1 MRAPTLRGCRTAA
14 LVTLAVTL
22 MVTVTAWAAISV
34 DVTTFKNPTT
44 AAKTVSTSAFSTSA
58 GNELLLAFISADST
72 TTPNTTVTQ
81 VAGAGLTW
89 VLVQRTNVQKG
100 TAEIWRAFAAS
111 PLSAVTV
118 TATLSQT
125 VDSSITVMTFNGV
138 NTSGTNGSGAV
149 GAVGT
154 GNADP
159 GAPKATLI
167 TEGNG
172 SLVLGVGNDWDNA
185 IARTP
190 GTGQAIINQDLAPVA
205 DTYWVQMQSSP
216 VMLSGTS
223 VTINDTA
230 PTGDRYNLSI
240 VEVLAAAGGG
250 TTGSISG
257 TITPA
262 SSGATVTLSQNGT
275 TVATTS
281 VVSGAYSFNSVANGT
296 YTVTP
301 SQTGFAFNPTSQSV
315 TVNGNSVT
323 VPVFTA
329 TAVTYV
335 ITGTV
340 SASGNGATMTLSQN
354 GTTVATATVV
364 SGGYTFNKIANGTYT
379 VTPTEAG
386 YSFSPPSQSVTVNSG
401 PATVP
406 LFTATAV
413 TYTVTGSVSPASGNG
428 ATVTLSQNGTTVAT
442 ATVVSGGY
450 TFNNIANG
458 TYTVTPTE
466 SGYSFSPPSQ
476 SVTVSGGPATVPVFT
491 ATALVYTVTGSV
503 SPASIGNGATV
514 TLTQSGTTVSTATV
528 ASGGYTF
535 NNIANGTYTVTPS
548 EAGYSFT
555 PITQNVT
562 VNGGPATVPVF
573 TVAATGPGSAISGA
587 ITPAA
592 SGSGTTITLTQ
603 GGSTVGTA
611 TADTNGNY
619 SFASLSNGTY
629 TLTPAKTSFT
639 FSPVNQTVTVN
650 GSNVI
655 AGPFTA
661 TSYSGQLEFPD
672 LSDIIPTADI
682 SVVGSGSSAEFQYTH
697 DTYNGG
703 PGPLVIQP
711 AYNAASGNYQGTQ
724 YIYSLSSSGNWTVTQ
739 TIRVAGDFVFD
750 SAHGHFHFPFTTYGL
765 YTVGAN
771 GGPGTPVA
779 TSGKISFCIN
789 DSFIYNSSLPHAGA
803 LGNLGSCSD
812 PTSLRG
818 LDIGAVD
825 EYDQTDDGQSISIAG
840 VPNGT
845 YWLRAIVDP
854 DNYLAEAS
862 KANNETDVELT
873 INGDVV
879 TILKTVTPV
888 LPAPPSISVNSPADG
903 TTVSGTVQ
911 LTAST
916 ATTSGVQFLIDGTPL
931 GSLLST
937 SPYTLTWDTT
947 TATNGSHWLAAQTT
961 GPTGVIGTS
970 AVVAVTVSN
979 TSSTPPTVQITA
991 PDAGATVSA
1000 TVTVAA
1006 NVASSEGIASVT
1018 FYVDGTE
1025 IGTPITAPPY
1035 MTTWDTETSTA
1046 GAHQLT
1052 ASATDITGNTGTSA
1066 AVSVTVDNSHPP
1078 NVIGLD
1084 AKESVDGSG
1093 TMTSPALTTSQ
1104 DGELLIAFVSYDGPQ
1119 SSPQTATVSSAGLT
1133 WTLVKRSNHQSGTA
1147 EIWMA
1152 YASDAPETISATAQ
1166 PGVGTTYHGSLT
1178 VIAFTNASGP
1188 GIVNQASAPS
1198 GAPDIYLPGVSAGN
1212 WVFAVGND
1220 WDKAIARTPVSGQV
1234 IVHQRVDTQVGDT
1247 YWVQSTTA
1255 PSTANALVDIH
1266 DSAPTTDQWNYAAV
1280 EIVATLQ

>member
-1 MRAPTLRGCRTAA
+1 
-14 LVTLAVTL
+14 
-22 MVTVTAWAAISV
+22 
-34 DVTTFKNPTT
+34 
-44 AAKTVSTSAFSTSA
+44 
-58 GNELLLAFISADST
+58 
-72 TTPNTTVTQ
+72 
-81 VAGAGLTW
+81 
-89 VLVQRTNVQKG
+89 
-100 TAEIWRAFAAS
+100 
-111 PLSAVTV
+111 
-118 TATLSQT
+118 
-125 VDSSITVMTFNGV
+125 
-138 NTSGTNGSGAV
+138 
-149 GAVGT
+149 
-154 GNADP
+154 
-159 GAPKATLI
+159 
-167 TEGNG
+167 
-172 SLVLGVGNDWDNA
+172 
-185 IARTP
+185 
-190 GTGQAIINQDLAPVA
+190 
-205 DTYWVQMQSSP
+205 
-216 VMLSGTS
+216 MLSGTS

-275 TVATTS
+275 SVATTS

-315 TVNGNSVT
+315 TVNGNTVT

-329 TAVTYV
+329 TAVSYS

-340 SASGNGATMTLSQN
+340 TPAASGNGARVTLTQN
-354 GTTVATATVV
+354 GTAVGTATVA
-364 SGGYTFNKIANGTYT
+364 SGAYTFND
-379 VTPTEAG
+379 
-386 YSFSPPSQSVTVNSG
+386 
-401 PATVP
+401 
-406 LFTATAV
+406 
-413 TYTVTGSVSPASGNG
+413 
-428 ATVTLSQNGTTVAT
+428 
-442 ATVVSGGY
+442 
-450 TFNNIANG
+450 IANG

-466 SGYSFSPPSQ
+466 SGYSFNPPSQ
-476 SVTVSGGPATVPVFT
+476 SVTVSGGPATVPIFT

-503 SPASIGNGATV
+503 SPASTGNGATV
-514 TLTQSGTTVSTATV
+514 TLTQSGATVSTATV
-528 ASGGYTF
+528 ASGAYTF

-548 EAGYSFT
+548 ETGYSFT
-555 PITQNVT
+555 PISQNVA
-562 VNGGPATVPVF
+562 VSGGPATVPVF
-573 TVAATGPGSAISGA
+573 TVTATGPGSTISGA

-655 AGPFTA
+655 AGPFTT

-724 YIYSLSSSGNWTVTQ
+724 YIYSLSSSGNWTVAQ
-739 TIRVAGDFVFD
+739 TVRVAGDFVFD

-937 SPYTLTWDTT
+937 PPYALTWDTT

-970 AVVAVTVSN
+970 AVVAVIVSN

-1035 MTTWDTETSTA
+1035 MTTWDTETSTT

>member
-1 MRAPTLRGCRTAA
+1 MSAPTPRGCLAAA
-14 LVTLAVTL
+14 LVTLTVTL
-22 MVTVTAWAAISV
+22 MVTVHAWAAIGV
-34 DVTTFKNPTT
+34 DVATSKNPTT

-72 TTPNTTVTQ
+72 STPNTTVTQ

-100 TAEIWRAFAAS
+100 TAEIWRAFATS
-111 PLSAVTV
+111 PLSGVTV
-118 TATLSQT
+118 TATLSQP
-125 VDSSITVMTFNGV
+125 VDSSITVMSFNGV

-185 IARTP
+185 ITRTP
-190 GTGQAIINQDLAPVA
+190 GAGQAIINQDLAPVA

-216 VMLSGTS
+216 VLLSGTS

-275 TVATTS
+275 TVATAS
-281 VVSGAYSFNSVANGT
+281 VVSGTYSFNSVANGT

-301 SQTGFAFNPTSQSV
+301 SQTGFTFNPPSQNV
-315 TVNGNSVT
+315 TVNGNAAT

-329 TAVTYV
+329 
-335 ITGTV
+335 
-340 SASGNGATMTLSQN
+340 M
-354 GTTVATATVV
+354 
-364 SGGYTFNKIANGTYT
+364 
-379 VTPTEAG
+379 
-386 YSFSPPSQSVTVNSG
+386 
-401 PATVP
+401 
-406 LFTATAV
+406 AV
-413 TYTVTGSVSPASGNG
+413 TYTITGSVSASGNG
-428 ATVTLSQNGTTVAT
+428 ATVTLTQNGTTVAT

-466 SGYSFSPPSQ
+466 SGYSFTPPSQ
-476 SVTVSGGPATVPVFT
+476 SVTVNGGPATVPVFT

-503 SPASIGNGATV
+503 SPASTGNGATV
-514 TLTQSGTTVSTATV
+514 TLTQNGTAISTAMVT
-528 ASGGYTF
+528 SGAYTF

-555 PITQNVT
+555 PVTQNVT

-573 TVAATGPGSAISGA
+573 TVAATGPGFALSGNIS
-587 ITPAA
+587 PSA
-592 SGSGTTITLTQ
+592 SGSGAIISLTQ
-603 GGSTVGTA
+603 NGSAIGTA
-611 TADTNGNY
+611 TADTSGNY

-639 FSPVNQTVTVN
+639 FGPVNQTVTVN
-650 GSNVI
+650 GSNVT

-724 YIYSLSSSGNWTVTQ
+724 YIYSLSSSGNWTVAQ
-739 TIRVAGDFVFD
+739 TVRVAGDFVFD

-873 INGDVV
+873 INGDAV

-888 LPAPPSISVNSPADG
+888 LPAPPSISVNTTVDG
-903 TTVSGTVQ
+903 ATVSGTVQ

-937 SPYTLTWDTT
+937 PPYTLTWDTT

-979 TSSTPPTVQITA
+979 SSGTPPTVQITA

-1025 IGTPITAPPY
+1025 IGTPLTAPPY

-1046 GAHQLT
+1046 GAHRLT

-1104 DGELLIAFVSYDGPQ
+1104 NGELLIAFVSYDGPQ
-1119 SSPQTATVSSAGLT
+1119 SSPQTATVSSSGLT

-1152 YASDAPETISATAQ
+1152 YASDAPVTITATAQ
-1166 PGVGTTYHGSLT
+1166 PSVGTYHGSLT

-1188 GIVNQASAPS
+1188 GIVNQASAPT

-1220 WDKAIARTPVSGQV
+1220 WDKAIARTPVSGQM